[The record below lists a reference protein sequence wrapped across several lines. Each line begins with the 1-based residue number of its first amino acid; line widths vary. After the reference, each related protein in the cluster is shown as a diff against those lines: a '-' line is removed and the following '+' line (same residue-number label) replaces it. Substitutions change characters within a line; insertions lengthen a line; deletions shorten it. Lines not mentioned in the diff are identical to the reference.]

1 MVESGYGDW
10 HEYSQGR
17 RVRGPDALEYL
28 AVAVTILVVLAGAA
42 AFLVHPMHIVQA
54 TEGYMAA
61 ASVKPDMI
69 VHRAVHGSWPAPDDP
84 VVDDMTSH
92 FQGLFVRHVSFA
104 PDHALV
110 VDVSFPDRLQIGGPR
125 ETDANHAAGTLSFRL
140 ALLGVPGAYSVMWL
154 CGHAMPPLGPGKAF
168 GRDRTTLAVNDLP
181 FGCRGQQP

>member
-1 MVESGYGDW
+1 MTESGYGGW
-10 HEYSQGR
+10 HEYSQAR
-17 RVRGPDALEYL
+17 RVRGPDALEYA
-28 AVAVTILVVLAGAA
+28 AVAVTILVVLTGAA

-84 VVDDMTSH
+84 VMADMASH
-92 FQGLFVRHVSFA
+92 FQGVYVRHVSLA

-110 VDVSFPDRLQIGGPR
+110 VDVSFSNRLQIGGPR
-125 ETDANHAAGTLSFRL
+125 ELDASHAGGTLSFRP

-154 CGHAMPPLGPGKAF
+154 CGHAMPPSGPGKVF
-168 GRDRTTLAVNDLP
+168 GQDRTTLAVNDLP
-181 FGCRGQQP
+181 FGCRRPRP